1 MRQFGLS
8 EIPLGDRLVPTIW
21 LRVSGV
27 LVVHRSILGLFGVL
41 IPLIIAAC
49 QPQIVEVEK
58 PVEFVVTRVVERPVE
73 TVVT

>member
-1 MRQFGLS
+1 M
-8 EIPLGDRLVPTIW
+8 
-21 LRVSGV
+21 
-27 LVVHRSILGLFGVL
+27 VHRSILGFFGVL